1 MGAPRI
7 LLVDDEES
15 LVEMLLVR
23 LQAAGYEVIVARDGR
38 EGLESARTQ
47 EPDLIVLDV
56 MLPKLDGYA
65 VCRMLK
71 FDQKYAAI
79 PVVLFTARA
88 QESDR
93 ETGVSVGA
101 DAYIVKPFEAE
112 FFMETI
118 RGLLAAR
125 EGRGS
130 ST

>member
-7 LLVDDEES
+7 LLVDDEEN

-23 LQAAGYEVIVARDGR
+23 LQAAGYEVIVARDGH
-38 EGLESARTQ
+38 EGLERARTQ

-71 FDQKYAAI
+71 FDQKFAAI

-125 EGRGS
+125 QGRGR